1 VRLLFSKAELERL
14 RQAVLKKTGLDLGYY
29 KENQLQRRLKFIIQR
44 AGAKDVEEYV
54 ELFLT
59 RPEVV
64 EEFRNRFTINVSEFF
79 RNPEKFEE
87 LEKKILPDILAR
99 KNSSTLRVW
108 SAGCSI
114 GSEPYS
120 LAILFEEKGLLG
132 GYQIWATDVDYDA
145 LEEAKK
151 GVYSKDYLKNVPPG
165 LLKKYF
171 VPESENRF
179 AVQPLLKRHIV
190 FEKHDLLRDEVKK
203 RFDLVVCRNVVI
215 YFEDEAKEIVF
226 DKLAQSLER
235 GGYLWIGSTE
245 RINNAQ
251 KFGLRYVSPF
261 FYQKE

>member
-1 VRLLFSKAELERL
+1 VRVLFSKEELGRL
-14 RQAVLKKTGLDLGYY
+14 RQVVLEKTGLDLEYY

-44 AGAKDVEEYV
+44 VGAKDIDEYV
-54 ELFLT
+54 KLFLT
-59 RPEVV
+59 SPEVV
-64 EEFRNRFTINVSEFF
+64 EDFRDRFTINVSEFF

-87 LEKKILPDILAR
+87 LGEKILPDILSR
-99 KNSSTLRVW
+99 KKSSTLRVW

-120 LAILFEEKGLLG
+120 LAILFEEKKLSA
-132 GYQIWATDVDYDA
+132 YQILATDVDYAA
-145 LEEAKK
+145 LEQAKR
-151 GVYSKDYLKNVPPG
+151 GVYGKEYLKNVPPELLQKYFLSEG
-165 LLKKYF
+165 ENRFSVKPLLKK
-171 VPESENRF
+171 
-179 AVQPLLKRHIV
+179 HIT
-190 FEKHDLLRDEVKK
+190 FEKHDLLRDEVGK

-215 YFEDEAKEIVF
+215 YFEEKAKEIVF
-226 DKLAQSLER
+226 NRLAQSLDS